1 MLQKNAIF
9 KDEELRG
16 GNLMK
21 RRERHLW
28 IGLAILSFFL
38 AAFSV
43 DSVSASGE
51 WIDLDTLAG
60 AGLPRI
66 TVAPL
71 SLDFGPV
78 KMDAT
83 SPEETITVTNGGV
96 GDLVITGI
104 GITGSQASE
113 FHQTN
118 DCTTIPADGSC
129 TIRAVFAPTFPFG
142 EKSAKVSISS
152 NDPAK
157 PLLNVVMTGKS
168 PRPKISVSPVPPAV
182 LNLGPAGVGKTSLP
196 KAITVRNNG
205 ISDLLITGIT
215 IKGLNGSEFGQ
226 TTDCTT
232 VLTGGS
238 CTITVTFSPILPFG
252 QKSGKVSIS
261 SNDPGKPV
269 VYVPV
274 TGKAPPPKISVSP
287 VPPAILNFG
296 PVGVGKTSLPK
307 AITVQNKGVSDLVIS
322 GITIT
327 GPNGSEFGQTTDCD
341 TVPAGGS
348 CTVNVTLTPSPPFGP
363 KEATVRISS
372 NDPVTPTIRV
382 KVTGKAPPPKISVTP
397 APLETLEFGSVGVGS
412 TSLPATVTVSNIGL
426 SDLVVSGISLTG
438 PNGSEFNQT
447 NDCSTVPAETSC
459 TINATF
465 SPASTGIKNASM
477 NISSNDPAK
486 PAVTLKLKGEGQPG
500 TGAGV
505 WDTSTWDNGIWGP

>member
-182 LNLGPAGVGKTSLP
+182 LNLGPA
-196 KAITVRNNG
+196 
-205 ISDLLITGIT
+205 
-215 IKGLNGSEFGQ
+215 
-226 TTDCTT
+226 
-232 VLTGGS
+232 
-238 CTITVTFSPILPFG
+238 
-252 QKSGKVSIS
+252 
-261 SNDPGKPV
+261 
-269 VYVPV
+269 
-274 TGKAPPPKISVSP
+274 
-287 VPPAILNFG
+287 
-296 PVGVGKTSLPK
+296 GVGKTSLPK